1 MPLNDEEY
9 DSNAKVDPMSKVKSK
24 HAPPSRKITDSLGQN
39 TKFNFKKFQKQ
50 NLRVGNQ
57 DLNDTE
63 MEDIKNEEDG
73 ESEDRQE
80 MFLSDDDLSDNEE
93 RKNIE

>member
-1 MPLNDEEY
+1 MPLNDEEF

-24 HAPPSRKITDSLGQN
+24 HAPPYRKITESLGQN
-39 TKFNFKKFQKQ
+39 AEFNFKKFQKQ
-50 NLRVGNQ
+50 NLRIGNQ

-63 MEDIKNEEDG
+63 MEEIKNDDDG
-73 ESEDRQE
+73 ESDDKREI
-80 MFLSDDDLSDNEE
+80 FLSDDDLSDNEE